1 MNLPVIFRPQARRE
15 FDDAADWYEQRR
27 TGLGARF
34 VAAVQQVLD
43 EVSAN
48 PQRYS
53 EVFGDVREG
62 IVQGFPYCVYYREEN
77 GQIIVLAVVHA
88 TRDPSVWQSRAESL
102 LLRRHGIVVGLV
114 AAAELF
120 DRPWGYQRGG
130 PSSDPFPAG
139 SNELLNPCL
148 TWQMP
153 LFRRRQQ

>member
-48 PQRYS
+48 PQRYP
-53 EVFGDVREG
+53 EVFGDVRER

-88 TRDPSVWQSRAESL
+88 AQIRPSGNRESNHCCRSSEEL
-102 LLRRHGIVVGLV
+102 SAALFHGL
-114 AAAELF
+114 A
-120 DRPWGYQRGG
+120 D
-130 PSSDPFPAG
+130 
-139 SNELLNPCL
+139 
-148 TWQMP
+148 T
-153 LFRRRQQ
+153 

>member
-48 PQRYS
+48 PQRYP
-53 EVFGDVREG
+53 EVFGDVRER

-77 GQIIVLAVVHA
+77 GQIIVLAVVH
-88 TRDPSVWQSRAESL
+88 TR
-102 LLRRHGIVVGLV
+102 GIPLFGNRDRKHCCRGGEELYVVGS
-114 AAAELF
+114 AAVELF
-120 DRPWGYQRGG
+120 
-130 PSSDPFPAG
+130 
-139 SNELLNPCL
+139 
-148 TWQMP
+148 
-153 LFRRRQQ
+153 